1 MKNLFKSLAAFQSEV
16 PAIHEDTKGY
26 NYTYSNLNTIFKVI
40 KPLLKKHDLGF
51 TQLLNGKN
59 LKTIIYHVTSG
70 ELIESEVEIPQ
81 DVKLNSMNTF
91 QVMGSAITYYRRYSL
106 SAALGLI
113 TDKDIDAKG
122 EEVKTVKTVAKPTF
136 KPDNFQK
143 AKAAKAT
150 IEMIKKN
157 YEISAAIEKEYL
169 EYINKQI

>member
-1 MKNLFKSLAAFQSEV
+1 MKNLFKALAEFQSEV

-70 ELIESEVEIPQ
+70 ENIESEVEIPQ

-122 EEVKTVKTVAKPTF
+122 EETKAVKKPFT
-136 KPDNFQK
+136 KANFEK

-150 IEMIKKN
+150 IEIIKDN
-157 YEISAAIEKEYL
+157 YTISSVIEKEYL
-169 EYINKQI
+169 EYIK